1 MDCKFRV
8 LTTRLSGK
16 SLKNVLMENFKYKQM
31 LQLTQCLRRYPGQG
45 PGRTSLSPALYLQA
59 TPGRTGP
66 PFSHLKPTL
75 DQQGILNVQQMPRL
89 AWWGLGVRGGD
100 GDSNK
105 HFSQEMPEI
114 GIYYIS
120 NVLAISN
127 KPLQRYDLRL
137 SLIETKPQRV

>member
-1 MDCKFRV
+1 
-8 LTTRLSGK
+8 
-16 SLKNVLMENFKYKQM
+16 M

-89 AWWGLGVRGGD
+89 AWWGSGVVVVTGTSISAKKCWKSVSTTLVMSLLSATSLCRGMT
-100 GDSNK
+100 S
-105 HFSQEMPEI
+105 
-114 GIYYIS
+114 
-120 NVLAISN
+120 VCL
-127 KPLQRYDLRL
+127 
-137 SLIETKPQRV
+137 